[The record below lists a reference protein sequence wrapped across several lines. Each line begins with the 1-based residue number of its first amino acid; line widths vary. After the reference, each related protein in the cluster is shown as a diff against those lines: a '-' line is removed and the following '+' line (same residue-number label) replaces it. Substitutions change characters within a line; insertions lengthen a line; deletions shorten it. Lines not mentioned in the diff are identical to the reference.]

1 MAKNN
6 SDPLFRLIKSLS
18 PSEKRYFKIFFGVDK
33 SAEEANFIKLFNLI
47 DKQDDYDEQ
56 KIFEQEKSFKS
67 SQISNMKA
75 HLYRQILQSINS
87 YNPNNDIEIK
97 IREVLNH
104 TNILYNRALYEQCW
118 KMLEKGRQLAESN
131 DKQILLF
138 EIIEFEKKLLTKL
151 IRTDI
156 NEKVL
161 DLVKESE
168 SQLKMLQSITTFQNL
183 SIRLYSFYLQL
194 GFIRNSSDFEI
205 VNRFLYSSLPAFN
218 EENLTFDEKNYLY
231 NSLVGYY
238 LFIHDIDRGYE
249 YAKKWVELFDKNPE
263 MIVPK
268 VENYIKAIHN
278 LMVAQSKL
286 FKYHEFDEY
295 SKIFDSIAKLENLTL
310 TDSIKLQLFK
320 YSSVHTINKFF
331 MTGQFSEGKNVVP
344 KIAESL
350 EKYEHFLDT
359 HTITIF
365 QYKFACMY
373 FGSQDYS
380 SAVLW
385 LNKII
390 NAKDVNLR
398 SDIHGYAR
406 ILNLICHWE
415 LQNMDLVDYYV
426 KSTYRFL
433 IKKSDYHLYQ
443 NYILKFLKKLSTI
456 LPNQLKDA
464 FVELREKML
473 QLTENPYEKRAFIY
487 FDIISWLESKIENRS
502 NEEIIQ
508 EKALKKIN
516 FQSLPI
522 SGM

>member
-1 MAKNN
+1 MAKYN
-6 SDPLFRLIKSLS
+6 SDPLFRLIKSLTS
-18 PSEKRYFKIFFGVDK
+18 SEKRYFKIFFGTDK
-33 SAEEANFIKLFNLI
+33 SSEEANFIKLFNLI

-56 KIFEQEKSFKS
+56 KILEQEKTFKA

-75 HLYRQILQSINS
+75 HLFRQILQSINS

-97 IREVLNH
+97 IREILNH

-118 KMLEKGRQLAESN
+118 KMLEKGRQLADAN
-131 DKQILLF
+131 DKQLLLF

-156 NEKVL
+156 DEQVL
-161 DLVKESE
+161 GLVKESE
-168 SQLKMLQSITTFQNL
+168 SQLKKLQSITTFQNL

-205 VNRFLYSSLPAFN
+205 VNRFLYSSLPAFS
-218 EENLTFDEKNYLY
+218 EESLTFDEKNYLY

-238 LFIHDIDRGYE
+238 LFIQDIDRGYE
-249 YAKKWVELFDKNPE
+249 YAKKWVELFEKHPD

-268 VENYIKAIHN
+268 IENYIKAIHN
-278 LMVAQSKL
+278 LLVAQSKL
-286 FKYHEFDEY
+286 SKYHEFDEY
-295 SKIFDSIAKLENLTL
+295 SRKFDAISKIEGLTL
-310 TDSIKLQLFK
+310 TDNIRLQLFK
-320 YSSVHTINKFF
+320 YSSVHTINKYF
-331 MTGQFSEGKNVVP
+331 MTGRFSEGKRLIP

-359 HTITIF
+359 HSITIF

-373 FGSQDYS
+373 FGNEDYS
-380 SAVLW
+380 QAVYW

-390 NAKDVNLR
+390 NARDVNLR

-406 ILNLICHWE
+406 ILNLISHWE
-415 LQNMDLVDYYV
+415 LKNMDLVDYYI

-443 NYILKFLKKLSTI
+443 NYILKFLKRLSTI
-456 LPNQLKDA
+456 LPEQLKEA
-464 FVELREKML
+464 FIDLREKML
-473 QLTENPYEKRAFIY
+473 QLTDNPYEKRAFIY
-487 FDIISWLESKIENRS
+487 FDIISWLESKIEGRPNQ
-502 NEEIIQ
+502 EIIM
-508 EKALKKIN
+508 EKALKRIN
-516 FQSLPI
+516 FQN
-522 SGM
+522 GVK